1 MVKHTQQ
8 SFKIDNEFPPAC
20 STFGSFFMVRK
31 SWSTVE
37 SLARKAI
44 ELAEINAI
52 ISDGWYLLARKEHS
66 TDNMSNAV
74 ESYTRADQARG
85 GDDRGYTPAKL
96 GIAQLRAAQGDLD
109 SAKFRLEKMQ
119 AQSSQQHNGKN
130 GGPEA
135 MALLGALI
143 ANEVFTEKA
152 DASEARASATK
163 RAIALL
169 ETVRRSWGDS
179 KSGLQPEA
187 PVLINLARLLESE
200 GPERSLLCLQQVEQ
214 MQLDDVPENLRPTE
228 PEGEASWL
236 FQMRQHVLPELLNNM
251 GCFHYRAERY
261 NQASVLFQTAL
272 SSCSAKRKD
281 EDEVDE
287 DALITTISFNLA
299 RTYEAENMLDEA
311 RKVYQGLLERHPQYL
326 DANLR
331 LAFIEL
337 QLNPSKESTE
347 KISKLQEAH
356 SNDLEVRSLYGW
368 FLRRAKRRANNVN
381 EDQEQRYLKHTLQH
395 HDKHDHYALTGIGN
409 VFLVTAREMRRNT
422 KEEKERRS
430 AMYAKAVESFD
441 KALQLDPKNAHAAQG
456 IAIAL
461 IEDGRDSRTALQL
474 LSQLK
479 DTIKGPS
486 VFINLGHC
494 FAEGGFWARAIESVS
509 MTSSS
514 LLSLKIITRL
524 SY

>member
-1 MVKHTQQ
+1 
-8 SFKIDNEFPPAC
+8 
-20 STFGSFFMVRK
+20 MVRK
-31 SWSTVE
+31 SWTTVE

-52 ISDGWYLLARKEHS
+52 ISDGWYLLARKDHS
-66 TDNMSNAV
+66 TDNNSKAL

-85 GDDRGYTPAKL
+85 GDDRGYIPAKL
-96 GIAQLRAAQGDLD
+96 GVAQLRISQGDLD
-109 SAKFRLEKMQ
+109 GAKFRLEKMQ
-119 AQSSQQHNGKN
+119 AQSTQQHNAKN

-135 MALLGALI
+135 MALLGALFT
-143 ANEVFTEKA
+143 NEILTGKA
-152 DASEARASATK
+152 DTNEARTSAIK

-179 KSGLQPEA
+179 SKGLQPDA
-187 PVLINLARLLESE
+187 SVLVNLSRLLESE

-214 MQLDDVPENLRPTE
+214 MELDDIPEDQRPTE
-228 PEGEASWL
+228 SEGESSWL
-236 FQMRQHVLPELLNNM
+236 FQMRQHVSPQLLNNM
-251 GCFHYRAERY
+251 GCFHYRAERF
-261 NQASVLFQTAL
+261 NEASVLFQTAL
-272 SSCSAKRKD
+272 SGCSAKRKV
-281 EDEVDE
+281 EDEADE

-299 RTYEAENMLDEA
+299 RTYEAEGMLDEA
-311 RKVYQGLLERHPQYL
+311 KKVYQGLLERHPQYL

-337 QLNPSKESTE
+337 QLNPSKESTD
-347 KISKLQEAH
+347 KMSRLQEAQ
-356 SNDLEVRSLYGW
+356 SSDLEVRSFYGW
-368 FLRRAKRRANNVN
+368 FLKRAKRRTNNVN

-422 KEEKERRS
+422 REEKERRS

-441 KALQLDPKNAHAAQG
+441 KALQLDPKNAYAAQG

-461 IEDGRDSRTALQL
+461 IEDRKDTRTALQL

-486 VFINLGHC
+486 VFVNLGHC
-494 FAEGGFWARAIESVS
+494 FAEGGYWARAIENV
-509 MTSSS
+509 
-514 LLSLKIITRL
+514 RL
-524 SY
+524 TLHLFTCAISCWRYC